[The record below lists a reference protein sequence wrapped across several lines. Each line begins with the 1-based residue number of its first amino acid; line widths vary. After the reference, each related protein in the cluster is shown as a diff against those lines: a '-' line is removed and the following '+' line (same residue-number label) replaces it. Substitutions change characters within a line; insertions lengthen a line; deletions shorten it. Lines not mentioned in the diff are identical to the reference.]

1 MQNIVEDIVDQNESG
16 KSKQSVFRIPW
27 PTRDNIPISEFTTK
41 FFFTLAFPCLFPYGT
56 GDFYVNRPVTC
67 SSMAQW
73 ADHLIWYKDG
83 RLAKQ
88 SYFKFIVHNI
98 IIRKRTLEQS
108 TYIVK
113 QQLGDEHFLILRSN
127 FKMAIIASL
136 KKFFILVQTCG
147 ERLSIWL
154 RELKN

>member
-1 MQNIVEDIVDQNESG
+1 MEDIVDQNESA
-16 KSKQSVFRIPW
+16 KSKQSVCRIPW
-27 PTRDNIPISEFTTK
+27 PTRDNVPISEFTTK

-83 RLAKQ
+83 RFAKH

-113 QQLGDEHFLILRSN
+113 QQLGDEHMTISELKEQLQN
-127 FKMAIIASL
+127 GMAIIASL

-147 ERLSIWL
+147 ERLSIGL
-154 RELKN
+154 REQKN